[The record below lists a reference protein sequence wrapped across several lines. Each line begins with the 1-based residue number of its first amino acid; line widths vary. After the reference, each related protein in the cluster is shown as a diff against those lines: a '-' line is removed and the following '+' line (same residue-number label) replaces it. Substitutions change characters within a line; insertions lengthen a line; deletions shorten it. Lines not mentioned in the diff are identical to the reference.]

1 MLFGDYLSNSEEDL
15 SSPQKLSPLA
25 HFTEQSQEEICD
37 IELEDEEVVFNVQK
51 GINSKAYNK
60 GRYSVKHEK
69 GVHYFH
75 RLLTNYI

>member
-1 MLFGDYLSNSEEDL
+1 M
-15 SSPQKLSPLA
+15 
-25 HFTEQSQEEICD
+25 
-37 IELEDEEVVFNVQK
+37 ELEDEEVVLNVQK
-51 GINSKAYNK
+51 GINSQSYNK